1 MKRVACFLSIII
13 LCYVV
18 LKVNIFLLLLWKKPG
33 LYGEKQSDF
42 SMEKVSTPENTLFYI
57 NQAYLTLQKGEN
69 IVYADHFILG
79 QVIPAANIPSDVST
93 DKSRPD
99 KVKMVFALYDV
110 ATGDFKGLEETMGP
124 IWSRGDPKEVLYY
137 HGLDS
142 NKFKML

>member
-57 NQAYLTLQKGEN
+57 NQAYLTLRRSLY
-69 IVYADHFILG
+69 IR
-79 QVIPAANIPSDVST
+79 PSHTSCKYSV
-93 DKSRPD
+93 
-99 KVKMVFALYDV
+99 
-110 ATGDFKGLEETMGP
+110 
-124 IWSRGDPKEVLYY
+124 
-137 HGLDS
+137 
-142 NKFKML
+142 